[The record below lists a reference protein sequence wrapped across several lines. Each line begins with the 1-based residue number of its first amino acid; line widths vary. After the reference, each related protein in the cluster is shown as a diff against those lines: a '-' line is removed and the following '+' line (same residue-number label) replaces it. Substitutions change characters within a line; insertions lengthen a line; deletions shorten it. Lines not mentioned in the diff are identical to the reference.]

1 MVPAR
6 IALPRREH
14 LFIQPEVTGVSFN
27 SLEANRSTEKPVDET
42 FGIPSTSL
50 ATFPSVL
57 HPEGLRFL
65 GVRPV
70 GIAHCKNPTKSNLRK
85 QEIRISKLTGI
96 LD

>member
-6 IALPRREH
+6 LALPRREH
-14 LFIQPEVTGVSFN
+14 LFIQPEVTGVSFD
-27 SLEANRSTEKPVDET
+27 SLEVDRSPEKPVDET
-42 FGIPSTSL
+42 LGIPSTNL

-70 GIAHCKNPTKSNLRK
+70 GIAHCTNPTKTISRK